1 MVEYPDGLEPLLDLY
16 QFRLLCPNLS
26 ATDEQVDSVLS
37 GVSAAIRAYCGWHV
51 APKTRCVF
59 TGHGEGSL
67 LMLPAMAV
75 SQVDSLDVNGENPEY
90 EWHDDGMVRLKSGCF
105 PKSWRSV
112 VWEYEAGFDGF
123 DLAQAVAQ
131 IASNAIVAAPGVS
144 SEHAGNISISYNKT
158 GDGITGGVSLLDRD
172 RALLAPYKLVRV

>member
-1 MVEYPDGLEPLLDLY
+1 MVEYPDGLEPLLDIDA
-16 QFRLLCPNLS
+16 FRMLCPTLS
-26 ATDEQVDSVLS
+26 ATDEQVEAVLG

-51 APKTRCVF
+51 APVTKCVF
-59 TGHGEGSL
+59 TGHGDGAL
-67 LMLPAMAV
+67 LMLPAMGLTEIYSLAV
-75 SQVDSLDVNGENPEY
+75 DGEYPDY

-112 VWEYEAGFDGF
+112 VCTYEAGYEGM

-172 RALLAPYKLVRV
+172 RALLAPYKLARA